1 MIISEYFTVHNF
13 VQMFPMKSLKKSE
26 TKYKRNPVDCA
37 SVAPSIPVLAEHFH
51 PLAYI
56 AALPYP
62 ALLYFRFSIVVF
74 FTLVVFAVFVTR
86 V

>member
-13 VQMFPMKSLKKSE
+13 VQMLPMRSLKSE